1 MKKVIIKN
9 KAGMISWGAEM
20 QDPTEWI
27 AQCVAANAWG
37 LPERWVIASE
47 CSEDDIKEALD
58 VKEEESLEGPVT
70 SYKLPAEYSI
80 EIIDI
85 TAEHALA
92 QCLSKR
98 RAEYPTAEQFLNAFF
113 DGGEEALEELKA
125 LRLAIKAKY
134 PKP

>member
-1 MKKVIIKN
+1 MIKYNVRKNGSDVITN
-9 KAGMISWGAEM
+9 SWTSEFAGPDYYEPCFGK
-20 QDPTEWI
+20 
-27 AQCVAANAWG
+27 
-37 LPERWVIASE
+37 PERWVIASE

-92 QCLSKR
+92 QCLAKR
-98 RAEYPTAEQFLNAFF
+98 KAEYPTAEQFLNAFF
-113 DGGEEALEELKA
+113 DGGDAAIEELKA
-125 LRLAIKAKY
+125 KRLEVKAKY